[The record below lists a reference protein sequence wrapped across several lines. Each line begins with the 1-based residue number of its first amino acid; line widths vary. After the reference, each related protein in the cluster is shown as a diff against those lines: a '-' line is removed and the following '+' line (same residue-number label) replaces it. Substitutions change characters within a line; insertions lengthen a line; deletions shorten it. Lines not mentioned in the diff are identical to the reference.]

1 MDENTLLRQLEELA
15 ESLKV
20 EVRYE
25 SFKSEGSFSTGGLCK
40 LKGEY
45 LLIVNSKAAVREKA
59 EAIAGALK
67 RFDLSQV
74 YLRPGLREFLDAF
87 GETAKSG
94 LKSNPEGSCHGQR
107 PDFSAVNF
115 DRMRRSLMHHPRL
128 WPSPSTER

>member
-1 MDENTLLRQLEELA
+1 MDENTLLSQLEELA

-74 YLRPGLREFLDAF
+74 YLRPGLREFLDAS
-87 GETAKSG
+87 GETTKS
-94 LKSNPEGSCHGQR
+94 
-107 PDFSAVNF
+107 A
-115 DRMRRSLMHHPRL
+115 
-128 WPSPSTER
+128 

>member
-1 MDENTLLRQLEELA
+1 LDENTLLHQLEELA

-45 LLIVNSKAAVREKA
+45 LLIVNSKAGVREKA

-67 RFDLSQV
+67 SFDLSQV

-87 GETAKSG
+87 SETAK
-94 LKSNPEGSCHGQR
+94 L
-107 PDFSAVNF
+107 A
-115 DRMRRSLMHHPRL
+115 
-128 WPSPSTER
+128 